1 MTQEISPRWRDRVR
15 VYPLLMAVAYVIV
28 FAAFVLFRQGF
39 DPYAPEPRD
48 FMAFWLVAD
57 LAGEGRLAEV

>member
-15 VYPLLMAVAYVIV
+15 VYPLQMAVAYVIV
-28 FAAFVLFRQGF
+28 FAAFVLFRQGLE
-39 DPYAPEPRD
+39 PYPPKPPD
-48 FMAFWLVAD
+48 FMAFRLVAD